1 MSLEKA
7 ETKNLVNAWTGVS
20 LKALYR
26 EAPDR
31 QKKNTSFDEKGTSF
45 QIPTLEH
52 RIAFLNSGNEVRNN
66 IMAEH
71 QSLLEKK

>member
-1 MSLEKA
+1 MSLVKA
-7 ETKNLVNAWTGVS
+7 ETSGVS

-31 QKKNTSFDEKGTSF
+31 QKKLPLNFDEKGTSF
-45 QIPTLEH
+45 HIPTLEH

-71 QSLLEKK
+71 QSFLEKK